1 MATPK
6 AISKFF
12 LELGFKLR
20 NVQWSWGAR
29 NGDSILLRTWQDGYD
44 GRQKRVAVLDAPDE
58 YVARDSFGLDERI
71 GHLKSLWLG
80 EAAGY
85 TVIMEAVDTEA
96 NPRKIKGYR
105 EDVVWVISHLE
116 LCADNSVVAVLSG
129 IIPVGELK
137 THQLTHRTAPA
148 VGPFPVDDAERTGVS
163 TEGYQQKI
171 PAIRNW
177 LIGVC
182 REHGTVT
189 YSDVMQRF
197 GLTFYPLRNT
207 MSRLG
212 HDCKAAAEPIITALI
227 VDKETGLCSAGLA
240 AEFGVADDAK
250 ERERCYA
257 HWGVGL
263 QDTTATAPSIV
274 MPATEDDELAER
286 AKRFAQVEVRPDQQA
301 FRKAVFM
308 ACGGACVVSGCDVPE
323 ALDAAHLEGRDWR
336 QGHNSATDGIL
347 LRKDLHALYDRGLL
361 RLANGRVELDACTRP
376 HYADLNGAST
386 RAPKIEST
394 RHDKQLG

>member
-29 NGDSILLRTWQDGYD
+29 SGDSILLRTWQDEYD
-44 GRQKRVAVLDAPDE
+44 GRQKRVAVLHKPDD
-58 YVARDSFGLDERI
+58 YIARDSFGLDERI

-80 EAAGY
+80 ESAGY
-85 TVIMEAVDTEA
+85 TVIMEAVDTKA
-96 NPRKIKGYR
+96 TPRKIKGYR

-116 LCADNSVVAVLSG
+116 LSADNTILAVLNG
-129 IIPVGELK
+129 LIPVAELQ
-137 THQLTHRTAPA
+137 THKLTHRTTPA
-148 VGPFPVDDAERTGVS
+148 VGPFPVDDAERTSVS
-163 TEGYQQKI
+163 TESYQQKI

-177 LIGVC
+177 LISVC
-182 REHGTVT
+182 RERGTVT

-197 GLTFYPLRNT
+197 GLTFYPLRNA

-212 HDCKAAAEPIITALI
+212 HDCKAAGEPIITALI
-227 VDKETGLCSAGLA
+227 VDRETGLCSDGLA

-250 ERERCYA
+250 ERGRCYA
-257 HWGVGL
+257 HWGVACPDA
-263 QDTTATAPSIV
+263 QPRAPSIA
-274 MPATEDDELAER
+274 PQSDDDDLVER

-308 ACGGACVVSGCDVPE
+308 ACGGTCVISGCDVPE
-323 ALDAAHLEGRDWR
+323 ALDAAHLDGRDWR
-336 QGHNSATDGIL
+336 QGYNSAADGIL

-361 RLANGRVELDACTRP
+361 HLANGRVEIDACARP
-376 HYADLNGAST
+376 HYAGLHGALVGVQAIDTVQRS
-386 RAPKIEST
+386 
-394 RHDKQLG
+394 